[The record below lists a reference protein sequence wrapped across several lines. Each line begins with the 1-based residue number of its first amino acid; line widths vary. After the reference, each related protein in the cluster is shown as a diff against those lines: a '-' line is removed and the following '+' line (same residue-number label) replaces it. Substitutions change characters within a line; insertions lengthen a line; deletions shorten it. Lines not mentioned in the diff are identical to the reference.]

1 MFMYYFSR
9 LYVSIGGFFLQ
20 PPYCHFSATE
30 KHKYPFYNV

>member
-20 PPYCHFSATE
+20 PTYCQFCTTE
-30 KHKYPFYNV
+30 KRKFPLYNV